1 MEYLKYYNLT
11 DQDINLIATN
21 LDSCYVND
29 FYLNP
34 EKIKNIID
42 YLVQKGIRNI
52 KQVIMFR
59 PQLFQNDLE
68 GIKNSFETSDLPNY
82 IEQINEDIVNFELI
96 GL

>member
-68 GIKNSFETSDLPNY
+68 GIKKSFETSDLPNF